1 MRYNKRYRAPRRF
14 LLLAATLLTA
24 GASSAMA
31 QQQPVAGDSAAPDLS
46 ITTPAAPNS
55 QTIKPFDT
63 SDQPAPALKLPSG
76 LATERSQGNLPG
88 QDLTFGADAS
98 SGQAL
103 RLSPADADSYFN
115 SKDYEQSLEFAT
127 RPAHGGKT
135 SATQQ
140 FGKAGEALLG
150 NLAVMGI
157 AAAINGH
164 LPDSQ

>member
-1 MRYNKRYRAPRRF
+1 MRYNKKYSGPRRF

-24 GASSAMA
+24 SAASAMA
-31 QQQPVAGDSAAPDLS
+31 QQQPVANDSAAPSLS

-55 QTIKPFDT
+55 PTIKPFDT
-63 SDQPAPALKLPSG
+63 PDQPAPALKLPSG

-88 QDLTFGADAS
+88 QDLTFGADDGS
-98 SGQAL
+98 QAL
-103 RLSPADADSYFN
+103 RVSPADADSYFN
-115 SKDYEQSLEFAT
+115 SKDYQQSLEFAT
-127 RPAHGGKT
+127 RPAHGGKS

-140 FGKAGEALLG
+140 FGQAGEAMLG